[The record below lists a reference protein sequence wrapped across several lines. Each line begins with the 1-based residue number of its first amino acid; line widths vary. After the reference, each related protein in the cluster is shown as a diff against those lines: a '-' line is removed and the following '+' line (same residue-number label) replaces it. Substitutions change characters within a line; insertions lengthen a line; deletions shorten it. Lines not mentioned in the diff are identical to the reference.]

1 MVLHLNKLE
10 STPPK
15 DAFGQVRVKL
25 AESFWRRRFLKFIN
39 WMYFCYFVI
48 TCTSPWKRVWPFIWG
63 NLKSPPSRDALCSF
77 VQSLVELVQWFW
89 RRRFLNFINAFSLFC
104 NYFPLEK
111 GVGLY
116 FSRQM
121 DGQTDN
127 RKSGNLGFFIHIVH
141 SKNLSSCFPF
151 VLYNIKWAKYNTIQ
165 MDNMMR
171 GFLNTLCIKIT
182 NKKTFEHSRKW
193 CQTGSKHEPPTH
205 GILQEYNISIFY
217 TMFYFI

>member
-1 MVLHLNKLE
+1 MSIYFFNFPIISPLEKGVALHFNKLE

-48 TCTSPWKRVWPFIWG
+48 TCTSPWKRAWPFIWG

-111 GVGLY
+111 GVALY
-116 FSRQM
+116 FKMWKVSRQM

-127 RKSGNLGFFIHIVH
+127 RKSGNLGFF
-141 SKNLSSCFPF
+141 
-151 VLYNIKWAKYNTIQ
+151 KYI
-165 MDNMMR
+165 
-171 GFLNTLCIKIT
+171 LCIQKISHHVFHLYYIISSEL
-182 NKKTFEHSRKW
+182 NIIQYKW
-193 CQTGSKHEPPTH
+193 IIWWEVFWIH
-205 GILQEYNISIFY
+205 YV
-217 TMFYFI
+217 